1 MERDSYIN
9 LFKKINENLKARNY
23 QDAPTDSFNVF
34 KVLGI
39 EYREIYICRLL
50 GAILDPDGAH
60 GLHAEPLKLFLR
72 QLGWDDEISEDD
84 LNGAY
89 VGLEDSTDN
98 NRRVDILIRIGSYII
113 PIEVKIWS
121 DDREAQLNDYYHH
134 YFRND
139 FGHQIYYL
147 TPDGK
152 KPSDSSRGKLS
163 DENIRYISFEKDIS
177 AWLNALSE
185 NIPTGNRMVAVLQDF
200 KEVIADMCS
209 KEKAYAEILSAAGL
223 GENSDDNDNLQ
234 ALLKILESG
243 EELWKEI
250 RKQYLYRKIKL
261 GDGYELTEPR
271 DVPKEYKSRC
281 VLSVR
286 NKSDEI
292 IAWICIDTKLYL
304 VAKRV
309 SAYAIKKYQDKW
321 YDLPDASDDEHSA
334 YPWIRFGP
342 SGIGKSFALNNP
354 TSALVD
360 CKEIHIEELIQLI
373 DESVG
378 NG

>member
-23 QDAPTDSFNVF
+23 QDAPTNSFNVF

-342 SGIGKSFALNNP
+342 SGIGKSFALNKP

-360 CKEIHIEELIQLI
+360 CKEVHIEELIRLI
-373 DESVG
+373 DECVG

>member
-1 MERDSYIN
+1 MERDSDIN

-23 QDAPTDSFNVF
+23 QDTPTDSFNVF

-72 QLGWDDEISEDD
+72 QLGWADEIPEDD

-152 KPSDSSRGKLS
+152 KPSDSSRGKL
-163 DENIRYISFEKDIS
+163 
-177 AWLNALSE
+177 
-185 NIPTGNRMVAVLQDF
+185 
-200 KEVIADMCS
+200 
-209 KEKAYAEILSAAGL
+209 
-223 GENSDDNDNLQ
+223 NDC
-234 ALLKILESG
+234 LL
-243 EELWKEI
+243 
-250 RKQYLYRKIKL
+250 Y
-261 GDGYELTEPR
+261 
-271 DVPKEYKSRC
+271 
-281 VLSVR
+281 
-286 NKSDEI
+286 
-292 IAWICIDTKLYL
+292 
-304 VAKRV
+304 
-309 SAYAIKKYQDKW
+309 
-321 YDLPDASDDEHSA
+321 
-334 YPWIRFGP
+334 
-342 SGIGKSFALNNP
+342 
-354 TSALVD
+354 TS
-360 CKEIHIEELIQLI
+360 Q
-373 DESVG
+373 S
-378 NG
+378 